1 MEMKFKEEKE
11 NFDKIEAMKKDIK
24 IMIAK
29 CDSVLGVFEELVTDK
44 TDPEGSKNKLITLD
58 SLIEE

>member
-11 NFDKIEAMKKDIK
+11 NFDKIEGMKKDIK

-29 CDSVLGVFEELVTDK
+29 CDSVLEVFEELATEK
-44 TDPEGSKNKLITLD
+44 SDPDTAKNKLITLD